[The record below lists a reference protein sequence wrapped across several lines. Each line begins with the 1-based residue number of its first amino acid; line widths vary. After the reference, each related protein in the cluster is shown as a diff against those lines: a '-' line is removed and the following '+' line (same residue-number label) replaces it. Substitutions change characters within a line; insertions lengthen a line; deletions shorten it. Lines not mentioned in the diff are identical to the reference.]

1 MVSTKKFM
9 ELMKKKIEADYPDTA
24 TVSTMVKSKDPISK
38 QSDVRETVLLTDIP
52 CRLSYLV
59 KGSGPSVKTDT
70 YDISSNIVKLFLA
83 PEHDIPIG
91 SRITVHH
98 QGEHV
103 RYECAGIPKKYPTHQ
118 EIEMLLDGAN

>member
-1 MVSTKKFM
+1 MVSKKKFIK
-9 ELMKKKIEADYPDTA
+9 LMKKQIESDYLDTA

-38 QSDVRETVLLTDIP
+38 NTDTREVVLLTDIP

-83 PEHDIPIG
+83 PEHNIPIG
-91 SRITVHH
+91 SRVTVHH

-103 RYECAGIPKKYPTHQ
+103 KYECAGIPKKYPTHQ
-118 EIEMLLDGAN
+118 EIELLLSEAN

>member
-9 ELMKKKIEADYPDTA
+9 QLMKKKIESDYPDTA
-24 TVSTMVKSKDPISK
+24 TVSSMVKSKDPISK
-38 QSDVRETVLLTDIP
+38 NTDTTEVVLLTDIP

-83 PEHDIPIG
+83 PEHNIPIG
-91 SRITVHH
+91 SRVTVHH
-98 QGEHV
+98 QGESV
-103 RYECAGIPKKYPTHQ
+103 KYECAGIPKKYPTHQ
-118 EIEMLLDGAN
+118 EIELLLSEAN